1 MPGGDERGRC
11 ALVLGIAGPDPD
23 LGEAELG
30 ASVPLAEAPAQA
42 EELAASLAA
51 YGYRDVLETPREPGS
66 AADVA
71 ARLDVA
77 MADPALVVVH
87 LLTHGDPGRG
97 QTVLYVLGPDGARI
111 QPSVGEWL
119 TRAEE
124 RGDDCG
130 PVLFILDV

>member
-1 MPGGDERGRC
+1 M
-11 ALVLGIAGPDPD
+11 
-23 LGEAELG
+23 
-30 ASVPLAEAPAQA
+30 
-42 EELAASLAA
+42 
-51 YGYRDVLETPREPGS
+51 GYRVGGLDC
-66 AADVA
+66 VA

-77 MADPALVVVH
+77 MTDPGLVVVH
-87 LLTHGDPGRG
+87 LLTHGLLGRA

-130 PVLFILDV
+130 PVLFILDVCYAGKVVGYQLRSWLMPSASGRGCWPPPAARIQLMTEG